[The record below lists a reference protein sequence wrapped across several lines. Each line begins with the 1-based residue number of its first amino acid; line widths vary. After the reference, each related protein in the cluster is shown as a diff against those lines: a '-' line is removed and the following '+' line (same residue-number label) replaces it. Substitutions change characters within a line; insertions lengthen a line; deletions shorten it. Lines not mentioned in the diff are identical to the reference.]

1 MRKGTEGERKS
12 LEKQVVRKG
21 LLDKGKKGWNSEGN
35 KGSGWMRTKEIR
47 RSSLTSWENQNVSLD
62 TFFKEEEV
70 KASKIERI

>member
-1 MRKGTEGERKS
+1 
-12 LEKQVVRKG
+12 VRG
-21 LLDKGKKGWNSEGN
+21 RD
-35 KGSGWMRTKEIR
+35 SGWMRTKEIR